1 MILLISQINSKLS
14 FNCNTSKASSGEFQ
28 ETKYSVDDSAVIC
41 MHFLPYGVKSAFEI
55 QVDKHSLL
63 SIRRGYEAFSG
74 FDNDFTL
81 QMENSEYFTNLI
93 VS

>member
-1 MILLISQINSKLS
+1 MHTND
-14 FNCNTSKASSGEFQ
+14 
-28 ETKYSVDDSAVIC
+28 SVGDSTVIC
-41 MHFLPYGVKSAFEI
+41 MHFLPYGVKSAFEVE
-55 QVDKHSLL
+55 VDKHSLL
-63 SIRRGYEAFSG
+63 NIRRGYEAFSG